1 MKLFKKDQVFMSDW
15 LKLKPYSNPNL
26 KYDTFYLNLCN
37 EVYEILKSE
46 EDFFEDKEME
56 REQIKQLSCVVVSY
70 YEDFISEIGIWNAF
84 TEHNKTTIGEYLPF
98 YPTDD
103 YENEYI
109 NWQDIA
115 YLIWHYTTK
124 WYDER
129 IHSADYRPFV
139 ELGKEIFE
147 LLEEYIDESPASSHY
162 EKLFTI
168 KPNSDFF
175 DFKTTL
181 NWFSTEAYTMGIE
194 FGNNINN
201 QLASLSI
208 KERLTPNFGVLIY
221 QFKEDYL
228 YRKRSSFGAL
238 NACGWLALV
247 CRCSED
253 KKQEIRE
260 LSERHSKH
268 FVYEVSESK
277 DFLKFRHYVT
287 EREYLV
293 FKDSFQ
299 KNVSKI
305 KQGDICEMHLVK
317 WDKKWWLSG
326 AMISYPQN
334 SSERNLKEVKMKQI
348 DNQWIL
354 DEKSLS
360 VNRQTAIDLEKAF
373 IQLYG
378 SRLKLCKSV
387 EELQK
392 ILNDISEQSAKN
404 KGNYDEFKE
413 RKEDRNPSI
422 ENTITASLKKEFGNN
437 TDLAVFYLEGQG
449 TQMMVGAKETIDALK
464 AKNLPPEDSVEL
476 FISLSNGYA
485 PQVAQ
490 YFLENYPTKNVKI
503 PGSSQ
508 INALKNMP
516 YFWRFN
522 SPAEYDKIY
531 PLYTTVNDEQFEE
544 IKKLN

>member
-1 MKLFKKDQVFMSDW
+1 MKIFKQDKVFMSDW

-26 KYDTFYLNLCN
+26 QYDNFYLNLCN

-84 TEHNKTTIGEYLPF
+84 IEHNKTTIGEYLPF

-115 YLIWHYTTK
+115 YLIWHYVTK

-139 ELGKEIFE
+139 ESGKEIFE
-147 LLEEYIDESPASSHY
+147 LLEQYIDESPASSHY

-168 KPNSDFF
+168 KANSDFF

-201 QLASLSI
+201 QLESLSV
-208 KERLTPNFGVLIY
+208 KEKLTPNFGVLIY

-238 NACGWLALV
+238 NATEWLALV

-268 FVYEVSESK
+268 FVSEGSESK

-287 EREYLV
+287 EKEYLV

-299 KNVSKI
+299 KSISKI
-305 KQGDICEMHLVK
+305 KQGDICEMYLVK

-334 SSERNLKEVKMKQI
+334 SSERNLKDVKMKQI
-348 DNQWIL
+348 ENQWIL
-354 DEKSLS
+354 DEKALS

-378 SRLKLCKSV
+378 SRLKLCRSV
-387 EELQK
+387 EELQA

-422 ENTITASLKKEFGNN
+422 ANTITASLKKEFGNN

-464 AKNLPPEDSVEL
+464 AKNLPLEDSVEL

-531 PLYTTVNDEQFEE
+531 PLYTTINDEEVEE
-544 IKKLN
+544 MKKMN

>member
-1 MKLFKKDQVFMSDW
+1 MKLFKQDRVFMSHW

-26 KYDTFYLNLCN
+26 QYDNFYLNLCN
-37 EVYEILKSE
+37 EVYEILKGE

-56 REQIKQLSCVVVSY
+56 REQIKQLACVIISY

-84 TEHNKTTIGEYLPF
+84 TEHNKNTIGEYLPF

-103 YENEYI
+103 YDNEYI

-115 YLIWHYTTK
+115 YLIWHYVTK

-139 ELGKEIFE
+139 ESGKEIFE

-162 EKLFTI
+162 EKLLTI

-201 QLASLSI
+201 QLENLSI
-208 KERLTPNFGVLIY
+208 KEKLTSNFGVMIY
-221 QFKEDYL
+221 QFKEDFL

-238 NACGWLALV
+238 NGCEWLAMV

-260 LSERHSKH
+260 LSERHYKH
-268 FVYEVSESK
+268 FVYEGLDSK

-299 KNVSKI
+299 KSVSKI
-305 KQGDICEMHLVK
+305 KQGNICEMYLVK

-326 AMISYPQN
+326 ALMAYPED
-334 SSERNLKEVKMKQI
+334 SSNRNLKEVKIKQI
-348 DNQWIL
+348 ENQWIL
-354 DEKSLS
+354 DEKELA
-360 VNRQTAIDLEKAF
+360 VNRQTAINLEKAF

-378 SRLKLCKSV
+378 SRLKLCSSV
-387 EELQK
+387 EELQSV
-392 ILNDISEQSAKN
+392 LTDISRQNAKN
-404 KGNYDEFKE
+404 KGTLNEFIDKE
-413 RKEDRNPSI
+413 NERSI
-422 ENTITASLKKEFGNN
+422 SVEKTITASLKKEFGNN
-437 TDLAVFYLEGQG
+437 TDLGIFFLKEQG
-449 TQMMVGAKETIDALK
+449 TQMMVGPKETIDALK
-464 AKNLPPEDSVEL
+464 AKNLSVEESVEL

-490 YFLENYPTKNVKI
+490 YFLENYPTQNVKT

-522 SPAEYDKIY
+522 SASEYDKAY
-531 PLYTTVNDEQFEE
+531 PLYTTVNDDQIEE
-544 IKKLN
+544 MKELH